1 MSIDIDVYFTQYTLS
16 MGKTWCDIANI
27 TSIVHTC
34 ERCDLAHFVTMSMGG
49 RQVRTLASLSVVGEA

>member
-34 ERCDLAHFVTMSMGG
+34 ERCDLAHIVTTTMGG
-49 RQVRTLASLSVVGEA
+49 GKQ